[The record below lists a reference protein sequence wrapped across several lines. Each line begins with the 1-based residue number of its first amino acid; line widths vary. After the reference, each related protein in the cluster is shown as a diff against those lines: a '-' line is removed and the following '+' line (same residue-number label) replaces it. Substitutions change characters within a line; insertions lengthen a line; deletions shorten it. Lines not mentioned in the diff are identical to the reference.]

1 MGRLAAWLKG
11 NADGFFAL
19 VIAVTVGILG
29 VLDVLG
35 ADEVN
40 AAILLTLA
48 LLSTTLLRDRKF
60 ASRALL
66 ETSAVRLLSGP
77 EVDRVHADAHHET
90 DQWLHKGGTGTH
102 LRAVTMKECVEHAR
116 RSRRPIRMQVEIVD
130 PDNASLCAEYA
141 QYRASL
147 ASGKE
152 RAGEAWTADRVRK
165 ESLATVLA
173 ACWYRQ
179 RYSFLRIEVGLSSVM
194 TTFRWDMCS
203 QWVMISQEPTASAM
217 LFEKG
222 RPHFRAF
229 NRELVASFEQT
240 RQVDVTRAKELTL
253 SDEPSVDQ
261 TRELFALLGLTLPG
275 SFVDRDV
282 ADIVRRA
289 LKPGNPGR

>member
-1 MGRLAAWLKG
+1 MGRLAAWLKS

-19 VIAVTVGILG
+19 VIAVTVGMLG
-29 VLDVLG
+29 VLDILG

-66 ETSAVRLLSGP
+66 ETSAVRMLSGS

-90 DQWLHKGGTGTH
+90 DHWLHKGGTGTH
-102 LRAVTMKECVEHAR
+102 LRAVTIKECVEHAR

-130 PDNASLCAEYA
+130 PDNESLCTEYA
-141 QYRASL
+141 HYRASL
-147 ASGKE
+147 APGKE
-152 RAGEAWTADRVRK
+152 RAAEAWTADRIRK

-179 RYSFLRIEVGLSSVM
+179 RFSFLKIEVGLSTVM
-194 TTFRWDMCS
+194 TTFRWDMSS
-203 QWVMISQEPTASAM
+203 QWVMISQEGTASAM

-222 RPHFRAF
+222 KPHFRAF
-229 NRELVASFEQT
+229 DRELVASFEQT
-240 RQVDVTRAKELTL
+240 RQVDVARAKELTL
-253 SDEPSVDQ
+253 SDEPNVDEV
-261 TRELFALLGLTLPG
+261 RKLFALLELNVPG
-275 SFVDRDV
+275 SFGDRDV

-289 LKPGNPGR
+289 LKPSNPDR